1 VPPVQ
6 YGSVSG
12 ESPLSAMTSTKYDV
26 LVAGGGSA
34 GVAAAVGAVQAGAHT
49 LLVEQ
54 GPFLGGAATRA
65 SVLTYCGLFTQADP
79 PELAVAGVAAQVLDR
94 IRAFGF
100 ATDFIRSRRTGNVV
114 IALDPEA
121 VKFALDQLVTQPGLD
136 VLLYANVSASH
147 QEHGLITG
155 VTCTSPSEPVTVR
168 AGAFVDATG
177 DATLAT
183 LAGVPQVDVRAPRMP
198 GTLMIRIGGVDELH
212 PLPSPDEVAQAIR
225 GERRRSDAYL
235 ACDRVHLLR
244 LPQSQDLLLSAA
256 DETVDGLNAHS
267 LTGAEMSGRRQA
279 WSYLDALRRGVRGF
293 ENAYLVSTGPYLGI
307 RQTRLVMGLAEI
319 TDDHVRAAC
328 LSPTG
333 VARGAWPIER
343 HPRPGQVSY
352 EPIRNLAYYHIP
364 YDALRTTGP
373 DNLWISGR
381 AIPAEAGAYSSL
393 RVMGTAFATGHAAG
407 VAAASWLA
415 QGRQHDVPEV
425 LVQLAKQGALL

>member
-1 VPPVQ
+1 MPAAIRDRPMVSVP
-6 YGSVSG
+6 
-12 ESPLSAMTSTKYDV
+12 AMRPARYDV

-34 GVAAAVGAVQAGAHT
+34 GVAAAVGAAQAGAHT

-54 GPFLGGAATRA
+54 GPYLGGAATRA
-65 SVLTYCGLFTQADP
+65 NVLTYCGLFTQADP
-79 PELAVAGVAAQVLDR
+79 PELAVAGVAAQVLER
-94 IRAFGF
+94 IRALGF

-114 IALDPEA
+114 VVLDPEA
-121 VKFALDQLVTQPGLD
+121 VKFALDRLVTQPGLD
-136 VLLYANVSASH
+136 VLLYARVSTSQ
-147 QEHGLITG
+147 QERGLITE
-155 VTCTSPSEPVTVR
+155 VTCATPGEPVTVS

-183 LAGVPQVDVRAPRMP
+183 LAGVPCLDIRGATMP
-198 GTLMIRIGGVDELH
+198 GTLMIRIGGVGDLD

-225 GERRRSDAYL
+225 AERRRSGAHL
-235 ACDRVHLLR
+235 AGDRVHLLR
-244 LPQSQDLLLSAA
+244 LPRSGDLLLSAA

-293 ENAYLVSTGPYLGI
+293 DKAHLVSTGPHLGI
-307 RQTRLVMGLAEI
+307 RQTRLVAGLAEV
-319 TDDHVRAAC
+319 TDAHVREGRLCAT
-328 LSPTG
+328 S

-352 EPIRNLAYYHIP
+352 ESIRNAAHYHIP
-364 YDALRTTGP
+364 YDALRTVGP

-381 AIPAEAGAYSSL
+381 ALPSEAGAYSSL

-415 QGRQHDVPEV
+415 RGGEHDVPDV
-425 LVQLAKQGALL
+425 LARLAKQGALL